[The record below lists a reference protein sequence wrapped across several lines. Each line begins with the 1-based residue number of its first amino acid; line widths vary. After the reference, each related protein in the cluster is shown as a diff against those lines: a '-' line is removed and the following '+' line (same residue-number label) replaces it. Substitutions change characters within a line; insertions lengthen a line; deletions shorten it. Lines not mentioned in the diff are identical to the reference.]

1 MKHKTEWKKSLKKKK
16 RWLFSIASIQ
26 QHLNSQFYSR

>member
-1 MKHKTEWKKSLKKKK
+1 MKHKTEWNKSLKKKK
-16 RWLFSIASIQ
+16 DVFFSITSIQ